1 MKLELKQNT
10 NTLSES
16 FGFSEELTDKVEEM
30 LFKEKEIGGSKSE
43 VIERVFNSFKDE
55 IDKYLLPDN
64 PKTENSITSY
74 YIYLGM
80 CIARAILFVESNS
93 IAKALKKDLLDDLKS
108 ELAGTLADVIE
119 FDKEKFKKHL
129 ESEEDDF

>member
-1 MKLELKQNT
+1 MKLELKHNV

-30 LFKEKEIGGSKSE
+30 LFKEKKIGGSKSE
-43 VIERVFNSFKDE
+43 VIEKVFNSFKDE

-74 YIYLGM
+74 HIYLGM
-80 CIARAILFVESNS
+80 CIARAIVFIEGNS
-93 IAKALKKDLLDDLKS
+93 MTKALKKGLLDDLKS
-108 ELAGTLADVIE
+108 KLAGTLADVVE

>member
-1 MKLELKQNT
+1 MKLELKHNV
-10 NTLSES
+10 NILSES

-74 YIYLGM
+74 HIYLGM

-93 IAKALKKDLLDDLKS
+93 MAKALKKDLLDDLKS
-108 ELAGTLADVIE
+108 KIAGIMADAIE
-119 FDKEKFKKHL
+119 FDKEKFKQHL

>member
-1 MKLELKQNT
+1 MKLELKHNA
-10 NTLSES
+10 NNLSES

-74 YIYLGM
+74 HIYLGM

-93 IAKALKKDLLDDLKS
+93 MAKALKKDLLDDLKS
-108 ELAGTLADVIE
+108 KLASTLADVIE

>member
-1 MKLELKQNT
+1 MKLELKHNV

-30 LFKEKEIGGSKSE
+30 LFKEKKIGVSKSE

-74 YIYLGM
+74 HIYLGM
-80 CIARAILFVESNS
+80 CIARAIVFIESNS
-93 IAKALKKDLLDDLKS
+93 MAEALQKDLLNDLKS
-108 ELAGTLADVIE
+108 KIAGTISDAVE

>member
-1 MKLELKQNT
+1 MKLELKHNA
-10 NTLSES
+10 NSLSEA

-30 LFKEKEIGGSKSE
+30 LFKEKKIGGSKSE

-55 IDKYLLPDN
+55 IDEYILPDN

-74 YIYLGM
+74 HIYLGM
-80 CIARAILFVESNS
+80 CIARAILFAESNAM
-93 IAKALKKDLLDDLKS
+93 AKALKEDLLADLKS
-108 ELAGTLADVIE
+108 KIAGTLVDAIE
-119 FDKEKFKKHL
+119 FDKEKFKQHL

>member
-1 MKLELKQNT
+1 MKLELKHNA

-16 FGFSEELTDKVEEM
+16 FGFSEQLTDKVEEM
-30 LFKEKEIGGSKSE
+30 LFKEKKIGGSKSE

-55 IDKYLLPDN
+55 IDNYILPDN

-74 YIYLGM
+74 HIYLGM
-80 CIARAILFVESNS
+80 CIARAILFAESNAM
-93 IAKALKKDLLDDLKS
+93 AKALKEDLLADLKS
-108 ELAGTLADVIE
+108 KISGTLIDAIE
-119 FDKEKFKKHL
+119 FDKEKFKQHL

>member
-1 MKLELKQNT
+1 MKLELKHNA

-16 FGFSEELTDKVEEM
+16 FGFSEELTDKIEEM

-55 IDKYLLPDN
+55 IDNYILLDN

-74 YIYLGM
+74 HIYLGM
-80 CIARAILFVESNS
+80 CIARAIVFAESTS
-93 IAKALKKDLLDDLKS
+93 MAKALKEDLLADLKS
-108 ELAGTLADVIE
+108 KIAGTVVDTIE
-119 FDKEKFKKHL
+119 FDKEKFKQHL
-129 ESEEDDF
+129 ELEEDDF